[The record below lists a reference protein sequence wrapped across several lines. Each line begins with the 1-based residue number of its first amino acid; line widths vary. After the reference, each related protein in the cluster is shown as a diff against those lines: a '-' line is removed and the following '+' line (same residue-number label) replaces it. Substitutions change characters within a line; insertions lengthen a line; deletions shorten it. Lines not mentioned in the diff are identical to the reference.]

1 MEHQRQEPGQVSPL
15 PAARIEDDF
24 IQPLKPMRNVSHR
37 RLPAALPFAIAGLLV
52 FTTVAFGATV
62 AHNFI
67 AAAPAAVS
75 TATANVVG
83 DDGPIESPD
92 QTAAATSTDTL
103 IDTGTSTDSP
113 PATETPTEA
122 PTAAPTKAPTKTAAP
137 THNLGDLGNLKVK
150 NNGDGTYTFSW
161 AAYKGDKDY
170 DYYKL
175 SGVKSPDKPGY
186 VEHDGQYWDGGCVD
200 PGTTSVTVSVGVG
213 TWNFNIEA
221 VKLGDAA
228 VAVARTHV
236 YKLTVAD
243 HTAPPVVALNL
254 STKVNAD
261 GSVDLTWSKYTGSSF
276 QYYGIVRI
284 DGGGTPTLKAGQTPK
299 VYFDS
304 QSKTSYTDDGTGDL
318 GSLVPGNTYSYR
330 VYAYTEAALGDA
342 SGVTPACEVGTILGI
357 SNVKTVTIPAASG
370 E

>member
-1 MEHQRQEPGQVSPL
+1 MEHQRQEPGQGSSNTG
-15 PAARIEDDF
+15 ARIEDDF
-24 IQPLKPMRNVSHR
+24 IQPLKPMRGVSHR

-92 QTAAATSTDTL
+92 STAAATATATA
-103 IDTGTSTDSP
+103 TATPTDSP
-113 PATETPTEA
+113 TPT
-122 PTAAPTKAPTKTAAP
+122 PTATPTAKPIRAPTKTPAP
-137 THNLGDLGNLKVK
+137 TRNPGDLGNLKVK
-150 NNGDGTYTFSW
+150 NHGNGTYTFSW
-161 AAYKGDKDY
+161 AAYTGGKDY

-175 SGVKSPDKPGY
+175 SGVKYPDKPGY

-213 TWNFNIEA
+213 TWNFNVEA
-221 VKLGDAA
+221 VKLGDSA

-284 DGGGTPTLKAGQTPK
+284 DGDGTPTLKVGQTPK

-318 GSLVPGNTYSYR
+318 GKLVPGNTYSYR
-330 VYAYTEAALGDA
+330 VYAFTQASLGYVGD
-342 SGVTPACEVGTILGI
+342 VMPACEVGTILAV
-357 SNVKTVTIPAASG
+357 SNVKTVTIPEA
-370 E
+370 